1 MLQEKPVLSGSA
13 VCKRSMRLQGNRPS
27 FMRGQSYGF
36 DLTPRGSVLVYFTE
50 YAGGGG
56 VPFRKEIFR
65 QYFLP
70 RGGVGMG

>member
-1 MLQEKPVLSGSA
+1 
-13 VCKRSMRLQGNRPS
+13 
-27 FMRGQSYGF
+27 MRGQSYGF